1 MPAVEKRPQDEH
13 APEQKPVVGPDKWV
27 RKPLANIPWEAMAPV
42 SLDHVPMPLGPV
54 PTPDKLPAELFS
66 KPLGLYAETGFQ
78 PVKPADPLP
87 REKRIDSYQQ
97 TLDGANYA
105 AGNLKGQQKVEYIED
120 QLDALARFSKDVAP
134 ADSTGKAKETVPT
147 PLIDNARPL
156 IEKLERMT
164 PDAATPGAGTN
175 PDGAHI
181 GTGSDWNT
189 KLGVPEYRT
198 QSDNLIPPEAS
209 CNMTSLAMALER
221 MGYGRENA
229 MDAIDGE
236 LRQRY
241 LDEQKAK
248 LAKEKGDPSKLP
260 KSADEV
266 TLPAGY
272 FEGQVKGYLK
282 AVDGAAEKPY
292 QGVRGKDTDEKAWDN
307 IAGQYRDNAQFEDTL
322 DFLRYLSKAGG
333 RTDLDTVTPNLL
345 KKLEPDEEKRPTY
358 RTITP
363 GKNMNWTKARG
374 EMSEVLD
381 EGGAAMLSYHHK
393 GSRNFDASH
402 IISVQQ
408 MTKDGIVA
416 DDPYGKMRVGY
427 NVNQVG
433 DAYGEKGQAGRS
445 TARKNQVDGAVDR
458 GNPRTMDSDWTTY
471 SSHRLKSDENL
482 GSSSAMADASMSD
495 AWRSVRFLEPAKP
508 KKVVADP
515 AKAAVDPVK
524 PAVVPTQNPAGLPH

>member
-27 RKPLANIPWEAMAPV
+27 RKPLANIPWEALAPV
-42 SLDHVPMPLGPV
+42 SLEHVPMPLGPV

-248 LAKEKGDPSKLP
+248 LAKEKGRS
-260 KSADEV
+260 E
-266 TLPAGY
+266 
-272 FEGQVKGYLK
+272 Q
-282 AVDGAAEKPY
+282 AAQEC
-292 QGVRGKDTDEKAWDN
+292 R
-307 IAGQYRDNAQFEDTL
+307 
-322 DFLRYLSKAGG
+322 
-333 RTDLDTVTPNLL
+333 
-345 KKLEPDEEKRPTY
+345 
-358 RTITP
+358 
-363 GKNMNWTKARG
+363 
-374 EMSEVLD
+374 
-381 EGGAAMLSYHHK
+381 
-393 GSRNFDASH
+393 
-402 IISVQQ
+402 
-408 MTKDGIVA
+408 
-416 DDPYGKMRVGY
+416 
-427 NVNQVG
+427 
-433 DAYGEKGQAGRS
+433 
-445 TARKNQVDGAVDR
+445 
-458 GNPRTMDSDWTTY
+458 
-471 SSHRLKSDENL
+471 
-482 GSSSAMADASMSD
+482 
-495 AWRSVRFLEPAKP
+495 
-508 KKVVADP
+508 
-515 AKAAVDPVK
+515 
-524 PAVVPTQNPAGLPH
+524 